1 MRDYKDMANLMAII
15 ARIMQCLF
23 FESMNNPIFFKSLP
37 QQEPWYKLY
46 NLLRDSTFYFQ
57 NEKGKYI
64 KYSIPFGDTY
74 WLFGVKDSLGHN
86 LYDLYKRG
94 VKENLKNIESFDEW
108 DSN

>member
-1 MRDYKDMANLMAII
+1 
-15 ARIMQCLF
+15 MQCLF

-64 KYSIPFGDTY
+64 NILFLLVIPIGF
-74 WLFGVKDSLGHN
+74 LV
-86 LYDLYKRG
+86 
-94 VKENLKNIESFDEW
+94 
-108 DSN
+108 

>member
-74 WLFGVKDSLGHN
+74 WLFGV
-86 LYDLYKRG
+86 RI
-94 VKENLKNIESFDEW
+94 V
-108 DSN
+108 